1 MKFVPTVE
9 SQLFKGPKFLKDT
22 PHELIKSGKIANK
35 VPLMTGFT
43 QNEGGFYTA
52 MRKKDS

>member
-9 SQLFKGPKFLKDT
+9 SQLFKGPKFLIDT